1 MPDRNPDCFSTDSLT
16 ATAAVEQ
23 LPHSDRWRSQCN
35 CRDENG
41 NPTVT
46 CADGT
51 EDEAR
56 RALAEHRG
64 EPVE

>member
-1 MPDRNPDCFSTDSLT
+1 MTVPNPACFPTDSLMF
-16 ATAAVEQ
+16 TAAVEQ
-23 LPHSDRWRSQCN
+23 IPHSDRWRSQCN
-35 CRDENG
+35 CRDSDG

-64 EPVE
+64 EPTE